1 VPYADQAAAAAHIR
15 KAPRSGRGFC
25 LALCAAEQGAYM
37 IKDYVIFT
45 DAASDLPAE
54 LVKTH
59 NISVIPMHFEIEGK
73 SYQHYPDGRELG
85 YSKFYD
91 MLRSGNMAKTSQI
104 NSSDFLD
111 CFEPVLESG
120 LDILYIA
127 FSSGLSGTYQSS
139 VTAAKELMEKYPERK
154 VYCVDSRC
162 ASAGEGML
170 VYHAAVKKQE
180 GSGIDELNDWV
191 LQNRNHLCHWFT
203 VNDLNHLKR
212 GGRVSASAAVL
223 GTMLS
228 VKPILHVDKEGH
240 LILREKAR
248 GRRKSLELL
257 VAHMKNLC
265 VKPERQTVFIGH
277 GDSFNDAVILSIMV
291 KQKFAVKDVI
301 ISNVGPIIGAH
312 TGPDIIG
319 LFFFGS
325 EK

>member
-1 VPYADQAAAAAHIR
+1 V
-15 KAPRSGRGFC
+15 
-25 LALCAAEQGAYM
+25 

-54 LVKTH
+54 RIKAQH
-59 NISVIPMHFEIEGK
+59 ISVIPMHFEIEGK

-85 YSKFYD
+85 YSKFYE

-104 NSSDFLD
+104 NSSVFLD
-111 CFEPVLESG
+111 CFESVLKSG

-139 VTAAKELMEKYPERK
+139 VIAAKELMEKYPERK

-170 VYHAAVKKQE
+170 VYHAALKKQE
-180 GSGIDELNDWV
+180 GLNIDELNDWV

-203 VNDLNHLKR
+203 VNDLNYLRR
-212 GGRVSASAAVL
+212 GGRVSASSAVL

-240 LILREKAR
+240 LILREKTR
-248 GRRKSLELL
+248 GRRKSLESL
-257 VAHMKNLC
+257 AGHMEKFC
-265 VKPERQTVFIGH
+265 VKPKEQTIFIGH

-291 KQKFAVKDVI
+291 KQRFAVKDVV
-301 ISNVGPIIGAH
+301 ISNIGPIIGAH
-312 TGPDIIG
+312 TGPDVIA
-319 LFFFGS
+319 LFFFGG